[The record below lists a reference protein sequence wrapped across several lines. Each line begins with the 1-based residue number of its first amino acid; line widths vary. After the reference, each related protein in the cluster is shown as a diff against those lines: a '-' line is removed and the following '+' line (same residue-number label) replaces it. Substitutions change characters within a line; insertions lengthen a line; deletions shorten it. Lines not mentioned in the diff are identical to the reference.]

1 MTPIPRFVPPPYPD
15 AGSRRLPRADLRVG
29 LGQFLDLKACGLRSL
44 VAERNSALGRL
55 EGDSIRLVYEHAL
68 AAGLARCL
76 ARLEESGDDPALA
89 TALRGILQAKQLDA
103 GPMLW
108 NATFGGREF
117 AALYRVSAPA
127 FDPTRAEPA
136 PEDAIRDLADIV
148 SHYGREDFAL
158 RRDRL
163 VGAFEVLE
171 RSAHGGRLA
180 KALGRATDQLAA
192 ATRLVEESPC
202 PVSPGDGWVGLETR
216 FESGDVGRW
225 LDALTDAGERWHGAL
240 DQLLEAQSRA
250 PASGVHRVL
259 FAGNGPRERQRNM
272 AGVPVRQAAPRRRV
286 GRTFRALRVHGRLTC
301 SWRSLLCSF
310 LPSTSLLAGGAK
322 A

>member
-44 VAERNSALGRL
+44 VAERNSALGKL

-127 FDPTRAEPA
+127 FDPMRVEPA
-136 PEDAIRDLADIV
+136 PEDAIRDLAGIV

-158 RRDRL
+158 RRDSL
-163 VGAFEVLE
+163 VRAFEVLE

-202 PVSPGDGWVGLETR
+202 PVSPGDEWVGLETR

-240 DQLLEAQSRA
+240 DQLLEAQSVPP
-250 PASGVHRVL
+250 PAGFIEYYSQVMDPANDKGIWPAFLSARQHHEGAWAGLSVRCASMGV
-259 FAGNGPRERQRNM
+259 
-272 AGVPVRQAAPRRRV
+272 
-286 GRTFRALRVHGRLTC
+286 
-301 SWRSLLCSF
+301 
-310 LPSTSLLAGGAK
+310 
-322 A
+322 